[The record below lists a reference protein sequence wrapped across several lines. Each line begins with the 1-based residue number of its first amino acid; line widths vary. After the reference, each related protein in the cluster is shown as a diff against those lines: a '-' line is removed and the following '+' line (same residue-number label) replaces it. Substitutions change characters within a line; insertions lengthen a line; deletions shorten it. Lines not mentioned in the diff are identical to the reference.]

1 MIRYPSEIEK
11 LYLGIASVSDGAN
24 DKLDV
29 LTNYLT
35 ENRIKYEQSSFIKK
49 SKNQVSESGLKRA
62 NGFMQMWND
71 NKINYVLS
79 SFGGEFCMEVLEYIY
94 ANKKLFEE
102 NSKWFQGF
110 SDASFISYF
119 LSTNYNLA
127 TIHYYNAEDY
137 GSELNLKKLQYL
149 LSTIS
154 KLKQGYSFC
163 QFGFEQHVGEYT
175 RNIYDSNLQLY
186 NSNPTLMFDDNVSFS
201 GRLIGGWIEALST
214 ICGTK
219 YDNTKNFCQ
228 QFEEGVIWYIDNC
241 ELSSPMFRRKLWQL
255 KEAGYFENCNG
266 VLIGREPDDDFTGD
280 YNYNKAI
287 TDTFS
292 KLKIPVIIDADVGHF
307 FPQWLLINGSY
318 ANIEYKNGKVK
329 ILQKLK

>member
-62 NGFMQMWND
+62 NSFMQMWND
-71 NKINYVLS
+71 NKINYILS

-175 RNIYDSNLQLY
+175 RNIYDSNLQL
-186 NSNPTLMFDDNVSFS
+186 
-201 GRLIGGWIEALST
+201 
-214 ICGTK
+214 
-219 YDNTKNFCQ
+219 
-228 QFEEGVIWYIDNC
+228 
-241 ELSSPMFRRKLWQL
+241 
-255 KEAGYFENCNG
+255 
-266 VLIGREPDDDFTGD
+266 
-280 YNYNKAI
+280 
-287 TDTFS
+287 
-292 KLKIPVIIDADVGHF
+292 
-307 FPQWLLINGSY
+307 
-318 ANIEYKNGKVK
+318 
-329 ILQKLK
+329 